1 MKATFAIAM
10 FAFWSLGERLDPQL
24 IWDIFDADLAMN
36 LVTVLEQKAQVAQCS

>member
-1 MKATFAIAM
+1 MPFTVPM

-36 LVTVLEQKAQVAQCS
+36 LVNVLEQKAQAAQCS